1 MSFTKPAGL
10 RLTDIDVISRSE
22 VVLCAGNSTFT
33 LKLSTLFPDQK
44 LAIKNCSI
52 EIEIFAGEE

>member
-10 RLTDIDVISRSE
+10 RLTDIEVVSLSE

-33 LKLSTLFPDQK
+33 LKLAALFPNQK
-44 LAIKNCSI
+44 LDIKNCSI
-52 EIEIFAGEE
+52 EIEIFAGE